1 MIIDKWSSEKVDVRY
16 TCQKITFDWEKE
28 PDGRYFMFRSDT
40 VDLLVSLSLSMFTSF
55 CLRLRLDE
63 IMLSDIEQGRP
74 RVILKIVTWDDP

>member
-1 MIIDKWSSEKVDVRY
+1 
-16 TCQKITFDWEKE
+16 
-28 PDGRYFMFRSDT
+28 MFRSDT

-74 RVILKIVTWDDP
+74 RVILKIVT